1 MKFLKDYIESFGGK
15 VPPIGTHA
23 RASVP
28 ASGSASVSVPVPAP
42 ACVRAL
48 PPGFREPVRSTRL
61 TIRDDATTCAN
72 SEKSHLL

>member
-28 ASGSASVSVPVPAP
+28 VSASASASVPAP

-48 PPGFREPVRSTRL
+48 PPGFREP
-61 TIRDDATTCAN
+61 
-72 SEKSHLL
+72 EKYTAHNQG